1 MLEESFV
8 LEKWYV
14 FGVVFLC
21 VGVVLV
27 PGVHGAMA
35 AASEDGFYNVSV
47 QAFGGRNPAGTAVRL
62 TRQQYQSLQNAF
74 VRFRARLNATITV
87 NETVQVYREM
97 LSELRGYGLVPKGL
111 SQRETDRLVLGAY
124 EHPGSPRVLVR
135 VPSLTCDLEE
145 SRCLVTGR
153 VQRSSSMGSLP
164 LAVLL
169 GSVGMLNFASWCL
182 FMHVGYHL
190 GQIYKTLFWLF
201 LVLGLGSLAL
211 GITLSLISRAVPAA
225 GFGMV
230 SFGGFE
236 SNGYWSYPVPASG
249 WLTTMSLNGKKNW
262 SGEFYGNLTVS
273 SDWRIEDT
281 LEMFVPFPGIVG
293 FTGLK
298 ISRLFGSDFYIGHAV
313 KVKIGSNHSAFV
325 TPSR

>member
-1 MLEESFV
+1 V
-8 LEKWYV
+8 LEKWCV
-14 FGVVFLC
+14 FGVVFLII
-21 VGVVLV
+21 GVVFV
-27 PGVHGAMA
+27 PGVHGAMVA
-35 AASEDGFYNVSV
+35 AASKDGFYDVSV
-47 QAFGGRNPAGTAVRL
+47 QAFGGRNPGDTAVRL
-62 TRQQYQSLQNAF
+62 TRQQYQSLQDSF

-87 NETVQVYREM
+87 NETVQVFKEM
-97 LSELRGYGLVPKGL
+97 LSELRGYGLLPKGL
-111 SQRETDRLVLGAY
+111 SQRMAERLVFGAY
-124 EHPGSPRVLVR
+124 EDSRSSRLLDP
-135 VPSLTCDLEE
+135 VPSPSGDLEN
-145 SRCLVTGR
+145 RWCLVTGR

-164 LAVLL
+164 LTVLL
-169 GSVGMLNFASWCL
+169 GSVGMLDFASWCL

-201 LVLGLGSLAL
+201 LVLGLESLAL
-211 GITLSLISRAVPAA
+211 GITLALVSRAVPAA

-249 WLTTMSLNGKKNW
+249 WLTTMSWNGKKNW

-273 SDWRIEDT
+273 SNWRTEDT

-313 KVKIGSNHSAFV
+313 QVKIGCNHSAFV